1 MPWAQSSV
9 MAQTRGQPAV
19 QVTGEQT
26 SDAHASACYSS
37 RLEQLMMRYQ
47 DADPSAAAAL
57 IELLSAPLYR
67 FFASKMGSTTD
78 AQDTLQDAWL
88 HMHRVRHTYRP
99 GKPVLPW
106 AFAIAQRV
114 LVDSCRKQ
122 RHLASARLDIR

>member
-1 MPWAQSSV
+1 
-9 MAQTRGQPAV
+9 
-19 QVTGEQT
+19 
-26 SDAHASACYSS
+26 
-37 RLEQLMMRYQ
+37 MMRYQ
-47 DADPSAAAAL
+47 AADPSAAAAL
-57 IELLSAPLYR
+57 IQLLSPLLYR

-122 RHLASARLDIR
+122 RHAASARLDIR